1 MEREGKTPEK
11 LLEEADLLATGVP
24 EPEGG
29 LKLIVDLVG
38 DQDEDEPKI
47 DERAKRRRTRRSLLD
62 EVDDLVPDAAE
73 AEEHRLAKERAR
85 KGKAAATSSTRS
97 RKAPSVKEVE
107 ETLSPMTEDPS
118 VEEQDEPDYES
129 EEAE

>member
-1 MEREGKTPEK
+1 MKGKPQKSCWKKQIYLRLEYRSPRE
-11 LLEEADLLATGVP
+11 
-24 EPEGG
+24 
-29 LKLIVDLVG
+29 G

-47 DERAKRRRTRRSLLD
+47 DERAERRRTRRSLFD

-85 KGKAAATSSTRS
+85 KGKAAVTSSTRS

-107 ETLSPMTEDPS
+107 ETLP
-118 VEEQDEPDYES
+118 PDRGSLCRGTRRAYP
-129 EEAE
+129 